1 MSAFIGERV
10 YNKQRH
16 LETKAIRVTN
26 PEEEWVVVPEAHEAI
41 LPQELFEQ
49 VKQVLGNK
57 RRSNFTDRAQRSDY
71 LLSGLLWCHKHQ

>member
-1 MSAFIGERV
+1 MSAFLGERV

-26 PEEEWVVVPEAHEAI
+26 PEEEWVVAPEAHEAI

-49 VKQVLGNK
+49 VKQAVRAMEWWGWLPSILGWATK
-57 RRSNFTDRAQRSDY
+57 
-71 LLSGLLWCHKHQ
+71 W